1 MTEIIAC
8 DKLRLLFVSHQQTQ
22 GIITLTKKPR
32 VHFLMFNASFLV
44 ENRKIVH
51 NFIEKS
57 CKNTHLIPAFTEL
70 ESFSPQEP

>member
-8 DKLRLLFVSHQQTQ
+8 DKLCLLFVSHQQTQ

-57 CKNTHLIPAFTEL
+57 CKNTPLIPAFTEL